1 MFPALETHLKQTI
14 PDPYEDFMYR
24 HLQYYGYFK
33 AQRGSLPNSA
43 THQHVRKNNP
53 QYLLNGSLGE
63 KDDLIPDTLQKEKLL
78 WPTSLSSAV
87 HRQIE
92 AINR

>member
-33 AQRGSLPNSA
+33 GSRSVTQAGGQWPPHPRLKQPSQPSA
-43 THQHVRKNNP
+43 
-53 QYLLNGSLGE
+53 
-63 KDDLIPDTLQKEKLL
+63 I
-78 WPTSLSSAV
+78 
-87 HRQIE
+87 IF
-92 AINR
+92 